1 MRSAVFVAVLA
12 LLVPLL
18 ALGQASN
25 TQSSALKPSNQPANT
40 IAEKPSAELA
50 NHISAKGFVLEDS
63 TPVRLRLNRQVSSAD
78 SHIGDTVDFE
88 VLQGVSVSGTLVIPK
103 GSLAFGTVTKAE
115 PKKRVARGGRVEITI
130 EYVGLRDSARAPLR
144 AVQGG
149 KGGGHIGTMTA
160 GIAVSGV
167 LFFPAAP
174 FFLLMHGKDITIPK
188 GAEVTAYVNGD
199 VALDIA
205 RFQESNLPPAEPTTV
220 DSDRGSNTVG
230 STNLATES
238 HTSVTDLQLKGLIL
252 GHAFTNDYFSLYY
265 PLPPEWVV
273 ETELIR
279 NRLAAEKQLQD
290 AHLLLAAVHIPQDTT
305 ELRAD
310 SSFTVLATN
319 RSKQTKT
326 ENCRQYLETL
336 ASSLLASKTAKQK
349 GEMSEYLVAGHEF
362 TRAKFEY
369 WSGTN
374 DRAVICSPA
383 RDFLLLWKIEGS
395 YWDSVDE
402 AASTIY
408 AIVPWPRTEPSES
421 SKSESSKT
429 VAAIQLSQSDSFSL
443 LRQRVQPVY
452 PAEARNNHIQGTVRM
467 QAVISKTGDVETL
480 ELLEGPIELAMSAVT
495 AVRQWKYRPYVQ
507 NGEPVPVSTVV
518 VVNYSPGAS

>member
-1 MRSAVFVAVLA
+1 MRSALFVGVVVLS
-12 LLVPLL
+12 LPLL
-18 ALGQASN
+18 ASGQASN
-25 TQSSALKPSNQPANT
+25 TNSSGSKPSEQTANAIAEERPAEPANY
-40 IAEKPSAELA
+40 
-50 NHISAKGFVLEDS
+50 ISAKGFVLEDS

-88 VLQGVSVSGTLVIPK
+88 VLQDVSVNGTLVIPR
-103 GSLAFGTVTKAE
+103 GWLAFGTVTKAE
-115 PKKRVARGGRVEITI
+115 PKKRVARGGRVEIKI
-130 EYVGLRDSARAPLR
+130 EYVRLFDSERAPLR

-149 KGGGHIGTMTA
+149 KGGGHIGAMTA

-199 VALDIA
+199 VALNIA
-205 RFQESNLPPAEPTTV
+205 KFQKSNLPPTQPAAV
-220 DSDRGSNTVG
+220 DSDREPDTVD
-230 STNLATES
+230 SAKVPTES
-238 HTSVTDLQLKGLIL
+238 SPSGADLKLKGLIL
-252 GHAFTNDYFSLYY
+252 AHAYTNEYFSLYY

-273 ETELIR
+273 ETELVR
-279 NRLAAEKQLQD
+279 NRLVSEKQLQD
-290 AHLLLAAVHIPQDTT
+290 ANLLLAAVHIPQDTT

-310 SSFTVLATN
+310 SSFTLMALN
-319 RSKQTKT
+319 RSGHTNT
-326 ENCRQYLETL
+326 ENCRQYLDEL
-336 ASSLLASKTAKQK
+336 SAGLRASRTAKRK

-369 WSGTN
+369 WSGPN

-408 AIVPWPRTEPSES
+408 AIVPWPRAEPSES
-421 SKSESSKT
+421 SKT
-429 VAAIQLSQSDSFSL
+429 LAAVQLSQSDSFSL
-443 LRQRVQPVY
+443 LRQRVQPAY
-452 PAEARNNHIQGTVRM
+452 PAEARENHIQGTVRM